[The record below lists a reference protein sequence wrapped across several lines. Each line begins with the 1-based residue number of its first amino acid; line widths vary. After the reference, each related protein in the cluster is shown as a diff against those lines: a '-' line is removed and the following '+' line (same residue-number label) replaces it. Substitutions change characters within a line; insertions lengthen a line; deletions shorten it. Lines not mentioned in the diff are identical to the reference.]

1 MSDHI
6 HTWGDGRGP
15 RDVYLDGVQI
25 KRVMSADPTHGIVRV
40 YHHPIRVCPR
50 RETAR
55 TYKRRGRVEVIP
67 RD

>member
-1 MSDHI
+1 
-6 HTWGDGRGP
+6 
-15 RDVYLDGVQI
+15 VYLDGVLI
-25 KRVMSADPTHGIVRV
+25 KHVMSADPTYGIVRV

-67 RD
+67 RG